1 MTVPAKRR
9 WRDWFMDN
17 IVWRG
22 QWQLQR
28 PPEHPAERAERG
40 AEPPPRDITRLDLDS
55 DSSHESD
62 RR

>member
-1 MTVPAKRR
+1 MTVQTKRR

-40 AEPPPRDITRLDLDS
+40 EVPPPEGITRLGISGDD
-55 DSSHESD
+55 DTQN
-62 RR
+62 RP

>member
-1 MTVPAKRR
+1 MTVQTKRR

-40 AEPPPRDITRLDLDS
+40 AEPPREGITRLGISGDD
-55 DSSHESD
+55 DTQN
-62 RR
+62 RP